1 MMKKKIA
8 AISFLIFFL
17 PLTMF
22 SQQAFDNGEWF
33 KFRVHYGPLNA
44 GYATLEVKDATF
56 NNNNIF
62 HVVGKGWSTGMLNAI
77 FKVRDNYESFIDKN
91 NGLPHRFIRQID
103 EGGHTRDI
111 QIDFNHGKRQAHVWN
126 KKHKTNDTFSV
137 SNDVHDML
145 SAFYYLRNDLNGK
158 PLRQGQEFQLNMFYG
173 DESHDF
179 KLKFLGREVI
189 NTKFGKIATLKFRP
203 YVLAGRV
210 FEEKES
216 LTFWVSDDLNKMPVK
231 ISASLK
237 VGSLNASLEEFKGL
251 SNPIKI
257 IMD

>member
-1 MMKKKIA
+1 MKIKIS
-8 AISFLIFFL
+8 AISFLILLL
-17 PLTMF
+17 PLSLF
-22 SQQAFDNGEWF
+22 SQQAFDDGEWF
-33 KFRVHYGPLNA
+33 KFRVHYGPINA
-44 GYATLEVKDATF
+44 GYATLEVKDGKL
-56 NNNNIF
+56 NNNEIF
-62 HVVGKGWSTGMLNAI
+62 HVRGKGWSTGMLNAV
-77 FKVRDNYESFIDKN
+77 FKVRDNYETYFDKN
-91 NGLPHRFIRQID
+91 NGLPYRFIRQID
-103 EGGHTRDI
+103 EGGHTRNI
-111 QIDFNHGKRQAHVWN
+111 QIDFNHPRREALVRDKKR
-126 KKHKTNDTFSV
+126 KTNNTFSI

-145 SAFYYLRNDLNGK
+145 SAFYFLRNDLNGK
-158 PLRQGQEFQLNMFYG
+158 SLTPGQEFNLNMFYG

-210 FEEKES
+210 FEEQES
-216 LTFWVSDDLNKMPVK
+216 LTFWVSDDMNKMPVK

-251 SNPIKI
+251 RNPIKI